1 MKKLLI
7 LCLLL
12 PLMAQSNNDYLNK
25 KFPTIQGISLS
36 NNEVIFPDVLDGRPA
51 VLAIAF
57 RQRAQKCINTWAGDL
72 LKMYGLNQSV
82 QYYEI
87 PMLGG
92 QWTTM
97 RGWIDGGMRGGV
109 PKPLHDFTVTYY
121 GPLKRYHKLLGTRG
135 NGDCYIYILDKKGVV
150 KERFNGYATASAM
163 QEMFKLIDSLK

>member
-1 MKKLLI
+1 
-7 LCLLL
+7 
-12 PLMAQSNNDYLNK
+12 
-25 KFPTIQGISLS
+25 
-36 NNEVIFPDVLDGRPA
+36 
-51 VLAIAF
+51 
-57 RQRAQKCINTWAGDL
+57 
-72 LKMYGLNQSV
+72 MYGLNQSV

-135 NGDCYIYILDKKGVV
+135 NGDCYIYILDKEGIV
-150 KERFNGYATASAM
+150 KERFNGYATASAI